1 MKSQSSG
8 ARPYDWRKD
17 FDEETLRQGHLLL
30 DSGKLEEYADGPTY
44 CVAKFRYGKKKDDYD
59 KALIQGLNQGRPSM
73 RCTCADA
80 VSGKRCQHMA
90 AAMIRWGDENGGAK
104 KPREYSRPFRNADGE
119 TPTFF
124 DMEEMTK
131 DLLFYDDIVDK
142 ARLSLAD
149 GRLEM
154 GKVQADVTDGE
165 DMQGSCEGTFTTEFT
180 SGTVSARFRR
190 DRFDRI
196 DCDLCNLHYVNS
208 PDEKYLSR
216 MMCEH
221 ATCLLLALDK
231 ELKKNDPGD
240 ETDWAAARFL
250 RRYGELNQYYD
261 LEGTLDPESCSVE
274 PKIERTADGHVDLTF
289 SIGKDKLFVVKNLTA
304 LVDAVQS
311 GEEYQLGRNDR
322 IVFTVSTFSGRNER
336 YYRLIEKEVLN
347 ARSMND
353 RLQSRS
359 KYPIPDL
366 TAKKEIPL
374 EGEAL
379 EAFYDIA
386 SGLSVEYSDK
396 YKGNATKPA
405 AQAAGKRS
413 KSTLSRLDAD
423 EISAAVREAR
433 EEDTEDTGSTRE
445 GKSRKEHIT
454 IGGGI
459 PEFHITVRKMH
470 KAPVR
475 STGRMEQRTAEGTAP
490 FHGITVI
497 FDSPVILSGTK
508 SHYFLTDETLTRLED
523 STYRVI
529 APFYEAGMT
538 AAGSGGNASSGN
550 GSKDN
555 GSATA
560 KGPGAYG
567 HSEFAIGVNNISEFY
582 YRIMP
587 ELMRNPFISVTE
599 EDEDEINNNLPPE
612 ARFDFY
618 LDTDKDELF
627 CRPFVTYGDTSF
639 DLTSGEPAVLPHGKG
654 AGLDAEENG
663 KKEDAGKKSERK
675 KQKEQ
680 EAAEREKHKD
690 DLRGADLP
698 DSESGQDTDAASVR
712 SGSGP
717 ASAASRDLSK
727 DMIINARRT
736 MHDKHQEGRVRDVVK
751 GFFPELDLPNG
762 KYAQDKTDDN
772 VYEILNDGVNTL
784 LNFGNVHATEKFEK
798 LKLRPCPTISVG
810 VKMSS
815 NLLDLQVHPQEL
827 TPKELLELLESYR
840 KKKKYHLLNN
850 GTFIS
855 LEHQDTLRF
864 VDELFQKLDVPLK
877 DFVEGKMHL
886 PVYRAYYLNHMLEEH
901 EDVAAD
907 RDHGFRQ
914 LLADFDSIADSE
926 YDVPESLKDI
936 LRPYQQY
943 AYKWMRTLS
952 AARFGGIL
960 ADDMGLGKTL
970 ETISVLLAEKE
981 RGELGTALIVCPAS
995 LVFNWQM
1002 EFDKWAPQ
1010 IKTVCVVGTP
1020 DEREMIVN
1028 SYRKYDVL
1036 ITSYDLLRRDI
1047 DNYEEKEF
1055 SYQIVDEAQYIKNPG
1070 AAISKSVKV
1079 VSSKVRFALTGTP
1092 IENRLSELW
1101 SIFDYLMPG
1110 FLYTYNAFKEKFE
1123 NPITRGHDEEV
1134 TRQLKKMV
1142 SPFILRRLKEDVLSD
1157 LPEKNEE
1164 IQYAIFEKL
1173 QRELYEGEV
1182 VQIRNLVNNMGT
1194 SGGEKLE
1201 VLAELTRL
1209 RQICCDPALV
1219 SDHWDGG
1226 SAKREAAIEL
1236 IKTAIDGE
1244 HKVLF
1249 FSQFTS
1255 MLALLEKDL
1264 QKEGIP
1270 YYKIIGDTPKE
1281 ERLQLVRHFND
1292 DDTPLFLISLKAGGT
1307 GLNLTGADVVI
1318 HYDPWWNFAAQN
1330 QATDRAHRIGQTRPV
1345 AVYKLIAAATIE
1357 EKIIK
1362 MQAAKKDLADA
1373 ILSGTSDSLASLTK
1387 EELLNLLG

>member
-1 MKSQSSG
+1 MKSQQTG
-8 ARPYDWRKD
+8 AANKPQDWRKD
-17 FDEETLRQGHLLL
+17 FDEEVIRQGHMLL

-80 VSGKRCQHMA
+80 VSGKKCQHMA
-90 AAMIRWGDENGGAK
+90 AAMIKWEEENAGAR
-104 KPREYSRPFRNADGE
+104 KPREYSRPFQNEDGV

-131 DLLFYDDIVDK
+131 DLLFYHDIVDK
-142 ARLSLAD
+142 ARLDLAD

-154 GKVQADVTDGE
+154 GKVKADINEGE
-165 DMQGSCEGTFTTEFT
+165 DMQGSCEGTFTTDFT
-180 SGTVSARFRR
+180 SGTVSAKFRR

-208 PDEKYLSR
+208 PDEKYLSK

-240 ETDWAAARFL
+240 ETDWTAARFL

-261 LEGTLDPESCSVE
+261 FDGALDPESCTVE
-274 PKIERTADGHVDLTF
+274 PKIERDADGHVNLTF
-289 SIGKDKLFVVKNLTA
+289 SIGKDKLFVVKNLTQ
-304 LVDAVQS
+304 LVEAVQS
-311 GEEYQLGRNDR
+311 GEEYPLGKNDR
-322 IVFTVSTFSGRNER
+322 IIFKGSTFSGRTER

-347 ARSMND
+347 AKSVND
-353 RLQSRS
+353 RLQAKS

-366 TAKKEIPL
+366 TAHKEISL

-379 EAFYDIA
+379 ETFYDIA
-386 SGLSVEYSDK
+386 NGLSVEYNSK
-396 YKGNATKPA
+396 YKGENRSKSS
-405 AQAAGKRS
+405 AQAAGNRS
-413 KSTLSRLDAD
+413 KSSLSRLDQD
-423 EISAAVREAR
+423 EIAEAVQQAR
-433 EEDTEDTGSTRE
+433 EEDMTDTGSSRE
-445 GKSRKEHIT
+445 GKSRANRIV

-470 KAPVR
+470 KPGPVR
-475 STGRMEQRTAEGTAP
+475 VSPDGTAP

-508 SHYFLTDETLTRLED
+508 SHYFLTDETLTKLED

-529 APFYEAGMT
+529 APFYEAGAT
-538 AAGSGGNASSGN
+538 AGS
-550 GSKDN
+550 
-555 GSATA
+555 
-560 KGPGAYG
+560 G
-567 HSEFAIGVNNISEFY
+567 HSEFSIGVNNISEFY

-587 ELMRNPFISVTE
+587 ELMRNPFITVTE
-599 EDEDEINNNLPPE
+599 EDEDEIGSNLPPE
-612 ARFDFY
+612 AKFDFY

-639 DLTSGEPAVLPHGKG
+639 DLTSGEPAVLPHGKS

-663 KKEDAGKKSERK
+663 KKEDAGKKTKRK
-675 KQKEQ
+675 KEKEL
-680 EAAEREKHKD
+680 EAAEKAKHAD
-690 DLRGADLP
+690 DLRGAELP
-698 DSESGQDTDAASVR
+698 DSDSDQS
-712 SGSGP
+712 P
-717 ASAASRDLSK
+717 AGDLSK
-727 DMIINARRT
+727 EMIINARRT
-736 MHDKHQEGRVRDVVK
+736 MHDKHQEGRVRDAVK
-751 GFFPELDLPNG
+751 GFFPSIDLPHG

-784 LNFGNVHATEKFEK
+784 LKLGDVHATDKFEK
-798 LKLRPCPTISVG
+798 LKLRSCPQISVG
-810 VKMSS
+810 VKMNS
-815 NLLDLQVHPQEL
+815 NLLDLQIHPQEL

-840 KKKKYHLLNN
+840 KKKKYHLLDN

-864 VDELFQKLDVPLK
+864 VDDLFQKLDVPLK
-877 DFVEGKMHL
+877 DFVAGKMHL

-901 EDVAAD
+901 EDVASD
-907 RDHGFRQ
+907 RDHGFRK
-914 LLADFDSIADSE
+914 LLQDFDSIADSE
-926 YDVPESLKDI
+926 YDVPESLKDV
-936 LRPYQQY
+936 LRPYQVY
-943 AYKWMRTLS
+943 AYQWMRTLS
-952 AARFGGIL
+952 AACFGGIL

-981 RGELGTALIVCPAS
+981 RGELGTALIICPAS

-1002 EFDKWAPQ
+1002 EFDKWAPS

-1047 DNYEEKEF
+1047 ENYEEKEF

-1079 VSSKVRFALTGTP
+1079 ISSKVRFALTGTP

-1123 NPITRGHDEEV
+1123 NPVTKQRDEET

-1164 IQYAIFEKL
+1164 IQYAIFEKK

-1209 RQICCDPALV
+1209 RQICCDPSLV

-1244 HKVLF
+1244 HKVLL

-1255 MLALLEKDL
+1255 MLELLEKDL
-1264 QKEGIP
+1264 QKEEIP
-1270 YYKIIGDTPKE
+1270 YYKIVGDTPKE

-1373 ILSGTSDSLASLTK
+1373 ILSGTSESLASLTK
-1387 EELLNLLG
+1387 EELMSLLG

>member
-1 MKSQSSG
+1 MKSQNNSAKS
-8 ARPYDWRKD
+8 YDWRKD
-17 FDEETLRQGHLLL
+17 FDEATIRQGHVLL

-44 CVAKFRYGKKKDDYD
+44 CVAKFRYGKKKDDYE

-80 VSGKRCQHMA
+80 ANGKKCQHMA
-90 AAMIRWGDENGGAK
+90 AAMIKWNEENGGAR

-142 ARLSLAD
+142 ARISLAD
-149 GRLEM
+149 GRFEM
-154 GKVQADVTDGE
+154 GKVQADASEGA

-180 SGTVSARFRR
+180 SGTVSAKFRR

-231 ELKKNDPGD
+231 ELKKSDPGD
-240 ETDWAAARFL
+240 ETDWTAARFL

-261 LEGTLDPESCSVE
+261 FDGALDPESCSIE
-274 PKIERTADGHVDLTF
+274 PKIERTADGNVNLTF
-289 SIGKDKLFVVKNLTA
+289 SIGKDKLFVVKNLTQ

-311 GEEYQLGRNDR
+311 GEEYPLGKHDH
-322 IVFTVSTFSGRNER
+322 IVFKGSTFSGMNER

-347 ARSMND
+347 SRAMAE
-353 RLQSRS
+353 RLESKS
-359 KYPIPDL
+359 KYPVPDL
-366 TAKKEIPL
+366 TAHKEISL

-386 SGLSVEYSDK
+386 AGLSIEFSDK
-396 YKGNATKPA
+396 YHGAPQSKPS
-405 AQAAGKRS
+405 AQTAGKRS
-413 KSTLSRLDAD
+413 RSSLSRLDAD
-423 EISAAVREAR
+423 EISEAVRDAR
-433 EEDTEDTGSTRE
+433 EQDTEDTGSTRE
-445 GKSRKEHIT
+445 GKSRKDHIT

-459 PEFHITVRKMH
+459 PEFHITVRRMH
-470 KAPVR
+470 R
-475 STGRMEQRTAEGTAP
+475 LTDGCRTESAGSSGPDT

-497 FDSPVILSGTK
+497 FDSPVILPGTRN
-508 SHYFLTDETLTRLED
+508 HYFMTGETLTRLED
-523 STYRVI
+523 GTYRVI
-529 APFYEAGMT
+529 APFYEAGAT
-538 AAGSGGNASSGN
+538 SSAAKNSKGSRLPDGESS
-550 GSKDN
+550 
-555 GSATA
+555 APA
-560 KGPGAYG
+560 PAG
-567 HSEFAIGVNNISEFY
+567 HSEFSIGVNNISEFY

-587 ELMRNPFISVTE
+587 ELMRNPYITVTE
-599 EDEDEINNNLPPE
+599 EDEEEINSNLPPE
-612 ARFDFY
+612 AKFDFY

-627 CRPFVTYGDTSF
+627 CKPFVTYGDTSF

-654 AGLDAEENG
+654 AGIKAEENV
-663 KKEDAGKKSERK
+663 KKEDAGNKAMR
-675 KQKEQ
+675 
-680 EAAEREKHKD
+680 
-690 DLRGADLP
+690 
-698 DSESGQDTDAASVR
+698 
-712 SGSGP
+712 
-717 ASAASRDLSK
+717 
-727 DMIINARRT
+727 
-736 MHDKHQEGRVRDVVK
+736 DKHQEGRVRDAVK
-751 GFFPELDLPNG
+751 GFFPSIDLPNG

-784 LNFGNVHATEKFEK
+784 LNFGNVHATDKFEK

-810 VKMSS
+810 VKMNS
-815 NLLDLQVHPQEL
+815 NLLDLAVHPTDL
-827 TPKELLELLESYR
+827 TTNELLELLESYR

-864 VDELFQKLDVPLK
+864 VDDLFQKLDVPLK

-901 EDVAAD
+901 EDVASD

-914 LLADFDSIADSE
+914 LLADFDSIADSDYE
-926 YDVPESLKDI
+926 VPKSLKDV
-936 LRPYQQY
+936 LRPYQTY
-943 AYKWMRTLS
+943 AYQWMRTLS
-952 AARFGGIL
+952 AAHFGGIL

-970 ETISVLLAEKE
+970 ETISMILAEKE
-981 RGELGTALIVCPAS
+981 HACPDAYAHGAEAGFDPVLVVCPAS

-1002 EFDKWAPQ
+1002 EFDKWAPD
-1010 IKTVCVVGTP
+1010 IKTVCVVGSP
-1020 DEREMIVN
+1020 EDRGMIVN

-1047 DNYEEKEF
+1047 DNYEGKLF
-1055 SYQIVDEAQYIKNPG
+1055 SFQIVDEAQYIKNPG

-1079 VSSKVRFALTGTP
+1079 IDSRVRFALTGTP

-1110 FLYTYNAFKEKFE
+1110 FLYTYNAFREKFE
-1123 NPITRGHDEEV
+1123 YPITKMHDED
-1134 TRQLKKMV
+1134 TTKQLKKMV

-1164 IQYAIFEKL
+1164 IQYAVFEKK

-1209 RQICCDPALV
+1209 RQICCDPSLV

-1244 HKVLF
+1244 HKVLL

-1264 QKEGIP
+1264 QKEEIP
-1270 YYKIIGDTPKE
+1270 YYKIVGETPKE

-1292 DDTPLFLISLKAGGT
+1292 DDTPVFLISLKAGGT

-1357 EKIIK
+1357 EKMIK
-1362 MQAAKKDLADA
+1362 MQAAKRDLADA
-1373 ILSGTSDSLASLTK
+1373 ILSGTSESLASLTK
-1387 EELLNLLG
+1387 EELMSLLG

>member
-1 MKSQSSG
+1 MKSQQTSAAG
-8 ARPYDWRKD
+8 KPQDWRKD
-17 FDEETLRQGHLLL
+17 FDEETIRQGHTLL

-90 AAMIRWGDENGGAK
+90 AAMIKWEEENAGAR
-104 KPREYSRPFRNADGE
+104 KPREYSRPFRNEDGV

-131 DLLFYDDIVDK
+131 DLLFYHDIVDK
-142 ARLSLAD
+142 ARLDLAD

-154 GKVQADVTDGE
+154 GKVQADVTEGE
-165 DMQGSCEGTFTTEFT
+165 DMQGSCEGTFTTDFT
-180 SGTVSARFRR
+180 SGTVSAKFRR

-208 PDEKYLSR
+208 PDEKYLSK

-261 LEGTLDPESCSVE
+261 FEGALDPESCSIE

-289 SIGKDKLFVVKNLTA
+289 SIGKDKLFVVKNMTA

-311 GEEYQLGRNDR
+311 GEEYPLGKNDR
-322 IVFTVSTFSGRNER
+322 IVFKGSTFSGRDER
-336 YYRLIEKEVLN
+336 YYRLIEKEVLDLK
-347 ARSMND
+347 AMSE
-353 RLQSRS
+353 RLQAKS
-359 KYPIPDL
+359 KYPVPDL
-366 TAKKEIPL
+366 SAHKEIAL

-379 EAFYDIA
+379 ETFYDIA
-386 SGLSVEYSDK
+386 AGLSVEFTDK
-396 YKGNATKPA
+396 YKGAPKQKPS
-405 AQAAGKRS
+405 AQAAGNRS
-413 KSTLSRLDAD
+413 KSSLSRLDAD
-423 EISAAVREAR
+423 EIKEAVQEAR
-433 EEDTEDTGSTRE
+433 ESDENQPDTGTSRE
-445 GKSRKEHIT
+445 GARRKDHIM

-459 PEFHITVRKMH
+459 PDFHITVRKMH
-470 KAPVR
+470 KA
-475 STGRMEQRTAEGTAP
+475 AGTTQ

-497 FDSPVILSGTK
+497 FDSPQILSGTR

-523 STYRVI
+523 STYRII
-529 APFYEAGMT
+529 APFYEAGV
-538 AAGSGGNASSGN
+538 AGSGAGN
-550 GSKDN
+550 G
-555 GSATA
+555 AT
-560 KGPGAYG
+560 GTPG

-587 ELMRNPFISVTE
+587 ELMRNPFITVTE
-599 EDEDEINNNLPPE
+599 EDEEEINSNLPPE
-612 ARFDFY
+612 AKFDFY

-639 DLTSGEPAVLPHGKG
+639 DLTSGEPAVLPHGKSS
-654 AGLDAEENG
+654 GLDAEENG
-663 KKEDAGKKSERK
+663 KKEDAGKKTKRK
-675 KQKEQ
+675 KEKEL
-680 EAAEREKHKD
+680 EAEERAKHAD

-698 DSESGQDTDAASVR
+698 DSEFDHSSENISENISERGQSLFGASDNTSERGQSPFGAA
-712 SGSGP
+712 G
-717 ASAASRDLSK
+717 ARDLNK

-751 GFFPELDLPNG
+751 GFFPSIDLPNG

-784 LNFGNVHATEKFEK
+784 LNFGDVHATEKFEK

-810 VKMSS
+810 VKMNS

-1244 HKVLF
+1244 HKVLL

-1387 EELLNLLG
+1387 EELLSLLG

>member
-1 MKSQSSG
+1 MKSQNSG
-8 ARPYDWRKD
+8 AKPYDWRKD
-17 FDEETLRQGHLLL
+17 FDEETLRQGHVLL

-59 KALIQGLNQGRPSM
+59 KALLQGLNQGRPSM

-90 AAMIRWGDENGGAK
+90 AAMIKWDEENGGAR
-104 KPREYSRPFRNADGE
+104 KPREYSRPFKNAEGE

-142 ARLSLAD
+142 ARISLAD

-154 GKVQADVTDGE
+154 GKVQADVTSGE
-165 DMQGSCEGTFTTEFT
+165 DMHGSCEGTFTTEFT
-180 SGTVSARFRR
+180 SGTVSAKFRR

-261 LEGTLDPESCSVE
+261 FEGALDPESCSVE

-322 IVFTVSTFSGRNER
+322 IVFKGSTFSGRDER
-336 YYRLIEKEVLN
+336 YYRLIEKEVLS
-347 ARSMND
+347 AKAMND
-353 RLQSRS
+353 RLQAKS

-366 TAKKEIPL
+366 TAKKEIAL

-379 EAFYDIA
+379 ETFYDIA
-386 SGLSVEYSDK
+386 DGLSVEFNDK
-396 YKGNATKPA
+396 YKGADRSKPSQ
-405 AQAAGKRS
+405 QAAGKRS
-413 KSTLSRLDAD
+413 KSSLSRLDAD
-423 EISAAVREAR
+423 EINAAVREAR
-433 EEDTEDTGSTRE
+433 EEDSEDTGSTRE
-445 GKSRKEHIT
+445 GKSRKDHII

-459 PEFHITVRKMH
+459 PDFMITVRKMP
-470 KAPVR
+470 KPA
-475 STGRMEQRTAEGTAP
+475 Q

-508 SHYFLTDETLTRLED
+508 SHYFLTDETLTKLDD
-523 STYRVI
+523 STYRIV
-529 APFYEAGMT
+529 APFYEAGMLS
-538 AAGSGGNASSGN
+538 AGAGISEGE
-550 GSKDN
+550 
-555 GSATA
+555 TR
-560 KGPGAYG
+560 GPGAFG

-587 ELMRNPFISVTE
+587 ELMRNPYITVIE
-599 EDEDEINNNLPPE
+599 EDEDEINSNLPPE
-612 ARFDFY
+612 AKFDFY

-663 KKEDAGKKSERK
+663 KKEDAGRKAERK
-675 KQKEQ
+675 KQKED
-680 EAAEREKHKD
+680 EAAERAAHAE

-698 DSESGQDTDAASVR
+698 DSEFDQNPDGTERQPGSKPGQAAT
-712 SGSGP
+712 
-717 ASAASRDLSK
+717 RDLSK
-727 DMIINARRT
+727 DMIVNARRT
-736 MHDKHQEGRVRDVVK
+736 MHDKHQESRVRDAVK
-751 GFFPELDLPNG
+751 GFFPSIDLPNG

-784 LNFGNVHATEKFEK
+784 LNFGDVHATEKFEK
-798 LKLRPCPTISVG
+798 LKLRPCPVISVG
-810 VKMSS
+810 VKMNS

-840 KKKKYHLLNN
+840 KKKKYHLLSN

-926 YDVPESLKDI
+926 YDVPESLKDV

-943 AYKWMRTLS
+943 AYKWMRTL
-952 AARFGGIL
+952 AAAHFGGIL

-1002 EFDKWAPQ
+1002 EFDKWAPS
-1010 IKTVCVVGTP
+1010 IKTVCVVGAP

-1079 VSSKVRFALTGTP
+1079 ISSKVRFALTGTP

-1101 SIFDYLMPG
+1101 SIFDYLLPG

-1123 NPITRGHDEEV
+1123 SPIARQHDED
-1134 TRQLKKMV
+1134 TTKQLKKMV

-1164 IQYAIFEKL
+1164 IQYAIFDKL

-1209 RQICCDPALV
+1209 RQICCDPSLV

-1244 HKVLF
+1244 HKVLL

-1264 QKEGIP
+1264 QKEGIA
-1270 YYKIIGDTPKE
+1270 YYKIVGDTPKE

-1292 DDTPLFLISLKAGGT
+1292 DDTPVFLISLKAGGT

-1373 ILSGTSDSLASLTK
+1373 ILSGTSESLASLTK
-1387 EELLNLLG
+1387 EELMNLLC

>member
-1 MKSQSSG
+1 MVVWTAAGVIVMKAQNSS
-8 ARPYDWRKD
+8 AKPYDWRKD
-17 FDEETLRQGHLLL
+17 FDEDTLRQGHMLL

-59 KALIQGLNQGRPSM
+59 KALIQGLNQGKPSM

-90 AAMIRWGDENGGAK
+90 AAMIKWDDENGGAR

-124 DMEEMTK
+124 DIEEMTK

-142 ARLSLAD
+142 ARLDLAD

-154 GKVQADVTDGE
+154 GKVQADASEGA

-180 SGTVSARFRR
+180 SGTVSAKFRR

-261 LEGTLDPESCSVE
+261 FEGALDPESCSVE
-274 PKIERTADGHVDLTF
+274 PKIERTADGRVDLTF
-289 SIGKDKLFVVKNLTA
+289 SIGKDKLFVVKNLTQ

-311 GEEYQLGRNDR
+311 GEEYPLGKHDR
-322 IVFTVSTFSGRNER
+322 IVFKGSTFSGRDER

-347 ARSMND
+347 AKSMND
-353 RLQSRS
+353 RLQAKS
-359 KYPIPDL
+359 KYPVPDL
-366 TAKKEIPL
+366 TAKKEIAL

-379 EAFYDIA
+379 ETFYDIA
-386 SGLSVEYSDK
+386 AGLSVEFSDK
-396 YKGNATKPA
+396 YQGAPRPKPS
-405 AQAAGKRS
+405 AQAAGNRS
-413 KSTLSRLDAD
+413 KSSLSRLDAD
-423 EISAAVREAR
+423 EISQAVREAR
-433 EEDTEDTGSTRE
+433 EEDTEDTGSSRE
-445 GKSRKEHIT
+445 GKSRKDHIV

-470 KAPVR
+470 KAANVPDGDRRYPAR
-475 STGRMEQRTAEGTAP
+475 SSEADAYKHLSPIGT
-490 FHGITVI
+490 FHGITVV

-508 SHYFLTDETLTRLED
+508 NHYFLTGETLTKLED

-529 APFYEAGMT
+529 APFYEAG
-538 AAGSGGNASSGN
+538 AE
-550 GSKDN
+550 
-555 GSATA
+555 GSA
-560 KGPGAYG
+560 PG

-587 ELMRNPFISVTE
+587 ELMRNPFITVTE
-599 EDEDEINNNLPPE
+599 EDEDEINSNLPPE
-612 ARFDFY
+612 AKFDFY

-627 CRPFVTYGDTSF
+627 CKPFVTYGDTSF

-663 KKEDAGKKSERK
+663 KKEDAGKKADRK

-680 EAAEREKHKD
+680 EAAEREAHKD
-690 DLRGADLP
+690 DLRGANLP
-698 DSESGQDTDAASVR
+698 DSEYAEQGQALKGTSK
-712 SGSGP
+712 GT
-717 ASAASRDLSK
+717 DLSK
-727 DMIINARRT
+727 EMIANARRT
-736 MHDKHQEGRVRDVVK
+736 MHDKHQEGRVRDAVK
-751 GFFPELDLPNG
+751 GFFPSIDLPNG

-784 LNFGNVHATEKFEK
+784 LNFGDVHATEKFEK

-840 KKKKYHLLNN
+840 KKKKYHLLSN

-864 VDELFQKLDVPLK
+864 VDDLFQKLDVPLK

-901 EDVAAD
+901 EDVASD

-914 LLADFDSIADSE
+914 LLQDFDSIADSD
-926 YDVPESLKDI
+926 YDVPESLKDV
-936 LRPYQQY
+936 LRPYQVY
-943 AYKWMRTLS
+943 AYQWMRTLS

-1002 EFDKWAPQ
+1002 EFDKWAPD
-1010 IKTVCVVGTP
+1010 IKTVCVVGSP
-1020 DEREMIVN
+1020 DDREMIVN

-1047 DNYEEKEF
+1047 DSYEENEF

-1079 VSSKVRFALTGTP
+1079 ISSKVRFALTGTP
-1092 IENRLSELW
+1092 IENKLSELW

-1110 FLYTYNAFKEKFE
+1110 FLYTYNAFREKFE
-1123 NPITRGHDEEV
+1123 YPIAKLHDEDT

-1164 IQYAIFEKL
+1164 IQYAVFDKL

-1209 RQICCDPALV
+1209 RQICCDPSLV

-1244 HKVLF
+1244 HKVLL

-1255 MLALLEKDL
+1255 MLELLEKDL
-1264 QKEGIP
+1264 QKEEIP
-1270 YYKIIGDTPKE
+1270 YYKIVGDTPKE

-1292 DDTPLFLISLKAGGT
+1292 DDTPVFLISLKAGGT

-1373 ILSGTSDSLASLTK
+1373 ILSGTSESLASLTK
-1387 EELLNLLG
+1387 EELMSLLG

>member
-1 MKSQSSG
+1 MKSQTSNIK
-8 ARPYDWRKD
+8 PQDWRKD
-17 FDEETLRQGHLLL
+17 FDEEVVREGHTLL
-30 DSGKLEEYADGPTY
+30 DSGKLEEFAGGPTY
-44 CVAKFRYGKKKDDYD
+44 CVAKFRYGRKKDDYD

-80 VSGKRCQHMA
+80 VSGRRCCHEA
-90 AAMIRWGDENGGAK
+90 AAIIKWEEEYGGAK
-104 KPREYSRPFRNADGE
+104 KPREYSRPFTNEDGV

-131 DLLFYDDIVDK
+131 DLLFYHDIVDK
-142 ARLSLAD
+142 ARIDLAD
-149 GRLEM
+149 GRLEL
-154 GKVQADVTDGE
+154 GKVKADIEEGE
-165 DMQGSCEGTFTTEFT
+165 DMKGSCEGTFTTDFT
-180 SGTVSARFRR
+180 SGTVSAKFRR

-208 PDEKYLSR
+208 PDEKYLSK

-250 RRYGELNQYYD
+250 RRYSDLNQYYD
-261 LEGTLDPESCSVE
+261 FDGTLDPEACSIE
-274 PKIERTADGHVDLTF
+274 PKIERDAEGRVSLTF
-289 SIGKDKLFVVKNLTA
+289 TIGKDKMFVVKNLTS
-304 LVDAVQS
+304 LVDSVRS
-311 GEEYQLGRNDR
+311 GEEYQLGRSDR
-322 IVFTVSTFSGRNER
+322 IIFKGSTFSGRNER
-336 YYRLIEKEVLN
+336 YYRLIEKEVMN
-347 ARSMND
+347 AQAVNE
-353 RLQSRS
+353 RLQARS

-366 TAKKEIPL
+366 TQHKEIAL

-379 EAFYDIA
+379 ETFYDIA
-386 SGLSVEYSDK
+386 AGLSVEFSDK
-396 YKGNATKPA
+396 YKGGPKIKPS
-405 AQAAGKRS
+405 AQAAGNRS
-413 KSTLSRLDAD
+413 RSSLSRLDQD
-423 EISAAVREAR
+423 EIAAAVQEAR
-433 EEDTEDTGSTRE
+433 EEDMTDTGQSRE
-445 GKSRKEHIT
+445 GKSRKDRIE
-454 IGGGI
+454 IGGGV
-459 PEFHITVRKMH
+459 PDFHVTVRKMH
-470 KAPVR
+470 GKAV
-475 STGRMEQRTAEGTAP
+475 SG

-497 FDSPVILSGTK
+497 FDSPVILSGTS
-508 SHYFLTDETLTRLED
+508 SHFFLTDETLTKLED

-529 APFYEAGMT
+529 APFYEAG
-538 AAGSGGNASSGN
+538 ASEDRPAN
-550 GSKDN
+550 
-555 GSATA
+555 
-560 KGPGAYG
+560 G
-567 HSEFAIGVNNISEFY
+567 HSEFAIGVNNMSEFY

-587 ELMRNPFISVTE
+587 ELMRNPYITVTE
-599 EDEDEINNNLPPE
+599 EDEDEINGNLPPE
-612 ARFDFY
+612 ARFDFF

-639 DLTSGEPAVLPHGKG
+639 DLTSGEPAVLPHGKASG
-654 AGLDAEENG
+654 IDSEENG
-663 KKEDAGKKSERK
+663 KKEDAGKKADRK
-675 KQKEQ
+675 KKKEE
-680 EAAEREKHKD
+680 EAEEREKHKE
-690 DLRGADLP
+690 DLRGAELP
-698 DSESGQDTDAASVR
+698 ADVNEKGEATGKNPPRDI
-712 SGSGP
+712 
-717 ASAASRDLSK
+717 SRE
-727 DMIINARRT
+727 MIINARRT
-736 MHDKHQEGRVRDVVK
+736 MHDKRQEGRVRDAVK
-751 GFFPELDLPNG
+751 GFFPSIDLPNG
-762 KYAQDKTDDN
+762 KYAVDKTDDN

-784 LNFGNVHATEKFEK
+784 LNFGDVHATEKFEK
-798 LKLRPCPTISVG
+798 LKLRNCPQISVG

-840 KKKKYHLLNN
+840 KKKKYHLLSN

-877 DFVEGKMHL
+877 DFVSGKMHL

-901 EDVAAD
+901 EDVASD

-914 LLADFDSIADSE
+914 IIKDLDSIADSD
-926 YDVPESLKDI
+926 YDVPESLKDV
-936 LRPYQQY
+936 LRPYQVY
-943 AYKWMRTLS
+943 AYQWMRTLS
-952 AARFGGIL
+952 SAHFGGIL

-981 RGELGTALIVCPAS
+981 RGTLDTALIVCPAS

-1002 EFDKWAPQ
+1002 EFDKWAPE

-1020 DEREMIVN
+1020 DEREMIIN

-1036 ITSYDLLRRDI
+1036 ITSYDLLKRDI
-1047 DNYEEKEF
+1047 DSYSEKEF

-1070 AAISKSVKV
+1070 AAVSKSVKV
-1079 VSSKVRFALTGTP
+1079 ISSKVRFALTGTP

-1101 SIFDYLMPG
+1101 SIFDFLMPG

-1123 NPITRGHDEEV
+1123 NPVAKLKDEEV

-1142 SPFILRRLKEDVLSD
+1142 QPFILRRLKEEVLSD

-1164 IQYAIFEKL
+1164 IQYAVFGKK

-1182 VQIRNLVNNMGT
+1182 VQIRNLINNMGT

-1209 RQICCDPALV
+1209 RQICCDPSLV

-1226 SAKREAAIEL
+1226 SAKREAAVEL

-1244 HKVLF
+1244 HKVLL

-1255 MLALLEKDL
+1255 MLELLEKDL
-1264 QKEGIP
+1264 QKEEIP

-1318 HYDPWWNFAAQN
+1318 HYDPWWNIAAQN

-1373 ILSGTSDSLASLTK
+1373 ILSGTSESLASLTK
-1387 EELLNLLG
+1387 EELMSLLG

>member
-1 MKSQSSG
+1 MKSQQNNAAG
-8 ARPYDWRKD
+8 KPQDWKKD
-17 FDEETLRQGHLLL
+17 FDEETIREAHTLL
-30 DSGKLEEYADGPTY
+30 DSGKLEEFASGPTY
-44 CVAKFRYGKKKDDYD
+44 CVAKFRYGRKKDDYD

-73 RCTCADA
+73 RCTCGDA
-80 VSGKRCQHMA
+80 VSGKRCCHEA
-90 AAMIRWGDENGGAK
+90 AALIKWEEENAGAR
-104 KPREYSRPFRNADGE
+104 KPREYSRPFQNEEGE

-124 DMEEMTK
+124 DMQEMTK
-131 DLLFYDDIVDK
+131 DLLFYHDIVDK
-142 ARLSLAD
+142 ARLDLAD

-154 GKVQADVTDGE
+154 GKVQADPGDGE
-165 DMQGSCEGTFTTEFT
+165 DMTGSCEAVFSTEYT
-180 SGTVSARFRR
+180 SGTVSAKFRR

-221 ATCLLLALDK
+221 ATCMLLALDK

-240 ETDWAAARFL
+240 ETDWTAARFL

-261 LEGTLDPESCSVE
+261 FDGSLDPQACTVE
-274 PKIERTADGHVDLTF
+274 PKIERTSDGHVNLTF
-289 SIGKDKLFVVKNLTA
+289 SIGKDKLFVVKNLTS
-304 LVDAVQS
+304 LVDAVRS

-322 IVFTVSTFSGRNER
+322 IIFSDNTFSGRNER
-336 YYRLIEKEVLN
+336 YYRLIEKEVMN
-347 ARSMND
+347 AQAVND
-353 RLQSRS
+353 RLQAKS

-366 TAKKEIPL
+366 TAHKEIAL

-379 EAFYDIA
+379 ETFYDIA
-386 SGLSVEYSDK
+386 AGLTIEYSDK
-396 YKGNATKPA
+396 YKGTCKREKPA
-405 AQAAGKRS
+405 AQAAGNRS
-413 KSTLSRLDAD
+413 RSSLSRLDQD
-423 EISAAVREAR
+423 EISEAIQEAR
-433 EEDTEDTGSTRE
+433 EEDLEDTGSSRE
-445 GKSRKEHIT
+445 GRSRRDHIV
-454 IGGGI
+454 IGGGV
-459 PEFHITVRKMH
+459 PEFTVTVRKMH
-470 KAPVR
+470 KPGFRRTSGDPSGMAPD
-475 STGRMEQRTAEGTAP
+475 

-508 SHYFLTDETLTRLED
+508 SHFFLTDETLTKLED
-523 STYRVI
+523 STYRVV
-529 APFYEAGMT
+529 APFYEAGVKT
-538 AAGSGGNASSGN
+538 ASAGAGTGKGTNSDEAP
-550 GSKDN
+550 
-555 GSATA
+555 A

-587 ELMRNPFISVTE
+587 ELLRNPYITVIE
-599 EDEDEINNNLPPE
+599 EDEEDISSNLPPE

-639 DLTSGEPAVLPHGKG
+639 DLTSGEPAVLPHGKA

-675 KQKEQ
+675 KKKEA
-680 EAAEREKHKD
+680 EAAEKAKHAD
-690 DLRGADLP
+690 DLRSADLP
-698 DSESGQDTDAASVR
+698 DIDSTDG
-712 SGSGP
+712 SGS
-717 ASAASRDLSK
+717 RQDLSK
-727 DMIINARRT
+727 EMIINARRT
-736 MHDKHQEGRVRDVVK
+736 MHDKRQEGRVRDAVK
-751 GFFPELDLPNG
+751 GFFPSIDLPNG
-762 KYAQDKTDDN
+762 KYATDKTDDN

-784 LNFGNVHATEKFEK
+784 LNYGDVHATEKFEK
-798 LKLRPCPTISVG
+798 LKLRNCPQISVG
-810 VKMSS
+810 VKMNS

-827 TPKELLELLESYR
+827 SPKELLELLESYR

-864 VDELFQKLDVPLK
+864 VDDLFQKLDVPLK
-877 DFVEGKMHL
+877 DFVSGKMHL

-914 LLADFDSIADSE
+914 LLQDFDSIADSD
-926 YDVPESLKDI
+926 YDVPESLKDV
-936 LRPYQQY
+936 LRPYQVY
-943 AYKWMRTLS
+943 AYQWMRTLS
-952 AARFGGIL
+952 SAHLGGIL

-981 RGELGTALIVCPAS
+981 RGTLDTALIVCPAS

-1002 EFDKWAPQ
+1002 EFDKWAPE

-1036 ITSYDLLRRDI
+1036 ITSYDLLKRDI
-1047 DNYEEKEF
+1047 DQYKEKEF

-1070 AAISKSVKV
+1070 AAVSKSVKV
-1079 VSSKVRFALTGTP
+1079 ISSKVRFALTGTP

-1123 NPITRGHDEEV
+1123 MPVARMKDEEA
-1134 TRQLKKMV
+1134 TSQLKKMV
-1142 SPFILRRLKEDVLSD
+1142 QPFILRRLKEEVLSD

-1164 IQYAIFEKL
+1164 IQYAVFEKK
-1173 QRELYEGEV
+1173 QRELYEAEV
-1182 VQIRNLVNNMGT
+1182 VQIRNLINNMGT

-1209 RQICCDPALV
+1209 RQICCDPSLV

-1226 SAKREAAIEL
+1226 SAKREVAIEL

-1244 HKVLF
+1244 HKVLL

-1255 MLALLEKDL
+1255 MLSLLEKDM
-1264 QKEGIP
+1264 QKEGIT

-1281 ERLQLVRHFND
+1281 ERLQLARHFND

-1318 HYDPWWNFAAQN
+1318 HYDPWWNLAAQN

-1357 EKIIK
+1357 EKIIR
-1362 MQAAKKDLADA
+1362 MQTAKKDLADA
-1373 ILSGTSDSLASLTK
+1373 ILSGTSESLASLTK
-1387 EELLNLLG
+1387 DELMSLLG

>member
-1 MKSQSSG
+1 MKSQNTSS
-8 ARPYDWRKD
+8 RPQDWRKD
-17 FDEETLRQGHLLL
+17 FDEETVRQGHVLL
-30 DSGKLEEYADGPTY
+30 DSGKMEEYASGPTY
-44 CVAKFRYGKKKDDYD
+44 CVAKFRYGKKKDDYE

-73 RCTCADA
+73 RCTCEEAR
-80 VSGKRCQHMA
+80 SGKRCQHMA
-90 AAMIRWGDENGGAK
+90 AAIIKWEEENSTSK
-104 KPREYSRPFRNADGE
+104 KPREYTRPFQNEDGV

-131 DLLFYDDIVDK
+131 DLLFYHDIVDK
-142 ARLSLAD
+142 ARIDLAD

-154 GKVQADVTDGE
+154 GKVKADVTESE
-165 DMQGSCEGTFTTEFT
+165 DMSGSCEGTFTTEYT
-180 SGTVSARFRR
+180 SGTVSAKFHR

-196 DCDLCNLHYVNS
+196 DCDLCNMHYVNG

-221 ATCLLLALDK
+221 ATCLLLALDR

-240 ETDWAAARFL
+240 ETDWTAARFL

-261 LEGTLDPESCSVE
+261 FDSVIDPEACSVE
-274 PKIERTADGHVDLTF
+274 PKIERDADGHVNLTF
-289 SIGKDKLFVVKNLTA
+289 SIGKDKLFVVKNLTS
-304 LVDAVQS
+304 LVDAVRS
-311 GEEYQLGRNDR
+311 GEEYQLGKSDR
-322 IVFTVSTFSGRNER
+322 IIFRDSTFSGKNDR
-336 YYRLIEKEVLN
+336 YYRLIEKEVMN
-347 ARSMND
+347 AQSVND
-353 RLQSRS
+353 RLQAKS

-366 TAKKEIPL
+366 TAHKEIAL

-379 EAFYDIA
+379 ETFYDIA
-386 SGLSVEYSDK
+386 AGELIEFSDK
-396 YKGNATKPA
+396 YKGPKQKKPEG
-405 AQAAGKRS
+405 QAAGNRS
-413 KSTLSRLDAD
+413 RSSLSCLDQD
-423 EISAAVREAR
+423 EIAEAISEAR
-433 EEDTEDTGSTRE
+433 EEDMQDTGSSRE
-445 GKSRKEHIT
+445 GKNRKGHIAV
-454 IGGGI
+454 GGGI
-459 PEFHITVRKMH
+459 PDFHIIVRKMH
-470 KAPVR
+470 GASGKYSGDP
-475 STGRMEQRTAEGTAP
+475 SK

-529 APFYEAGMT
+529 APFYEAG
-538 AAGSGGNASSGN
+538 AKIDKDGNVTPAN
-550 GSKDN
+550 
-555 GSATA
+555 
-560 KGPGAYG
+560 G

-587 ELMRNPFISVTE
+587 ELIRNPYITVTE
-599 EDEDEINNNLPPE
+599 EDEEEITGNLPPE
-612 ARFDFY
+612 AKFDFY

-639 DLTSGEPAVLPHGKG
+639 DLTSGEPAVLPHGKS
-654 AGLDAEENG
+654 AGVDADENG
-663 KKEDAGKKSERK
+663 KKEGADKKAK
-675 KQKEQ
+675 KKKKKE
-680 EAAEREKHKD
+680 EEEKEREAHKD
-690 DLRGADLP
+690 DLRGTELP
-698 DSESGQDTDAASVR
+698 DEDTGSASQ
-712 SGSGP
+712 
-717 ASAASRDLSK
+717 DLSK
-727 DMIINARRT
+727 ELIANARRT
-736 MHDKHQEGRVRDVVK
+736 MHDKRQEGRVRDAVK
-751 GFFPELDLPNG
+751 GFFPSIDLPNG
-762 KYAQDKTDDN
+762 KYAREKTDDN
-772 VYEILNDGVNTL
+772 VYEVLNDGVNTL
-784 LNFGNVHATEKFEK
+784 LNYGDVHATEKFEK
-798 LKLRPCPTISVG
+798 LKLRNVPQISVG
-810 VKMSS
+810 VKMNS

-877 DFVEGKMHL
+877 DFVSGKMHL

-901 EDVAAD
+901 EDVASD

-914 LLADFDSIADSE
+914 LLKDFDSIADSD
-926 YDVPESLKDI
+926 YDVPESLKDV
-936 LRPYQQY
+936 LRPYQVY
-943 AYKWMRTLS
+943 AYQWMRTLS
-952 AARFGGIL
+952 AAHFGGIL

-981 RGELGTALIVCPAS
+981 RGELGTALIICPAS

-1002 EFDKWAPQ
+1002 EFDKWAPE

-1036 ITSYDLLRRDI
+1036 ITSYDLLKRDI
-1047 DNYEEKEF
+1047 DNYNEKEF
-1055 SYQIVDEAQYIKNPG
+1055 SYQIIDEAQYIKNPG
-1070 AAISKSVKV
+1070 AAVSKSVKV
-1079 VSSKVRFALTGTP
+1079 ISSKVRFALTGTP

-1123 NPITRGHDEEV
+1123 SPITRAKDEEV
-1134 TRQLKKMV
+1134 TKQLKKMV
-1142 SPFILRRLKEDVLSD
+1142 QPFILRRLKEEVLSD

-1164 IQYAIFEKL
+1164 IQYAVFDKL

-1182 VQIRNLVNNMGT
+1182 VQIRNLINNMGT

-1209 RQICCDPALV
+1209 RQICCDPSLV
-1219 SDHWDGG
+1219 SDHYDGG

-1244 HKVLF
+1244 HKVLL

-1255 MLALLEKDL
+1255 MLELLEKDL
-1264 QKEGIP
+1264 QKNDIP

-1292 DDTPLFLISLKAGGT
+1292 DDTPVFLISLKAGGT

-1318 HYDPWWNFAAQN
+1318 HYDPWWNLAAQN
-1330 QATDRAHRIGQTRPV
+1330 QATDRAHRIGQTKPV

-1373 ILSGTSDSLASLTK
+1373 ILSGTSESLASLTK
-1387 EELLNLLG
+1387 DELMSLLS

>member
-1 MKSQSSG
+1 MKSQNSVK
-8 ARPYDWRKD
+8 PYDWRKD
-17 FDEETLRQGHLLL
+17 FDEEALRDGHVLL
-30 DSGKLEEYADGPTY
+30 DSGKLEEYAGGPTY

-80 VSGKRCQHMA
+80 AGGKRCRHMA
-90 AAMIRWGDENGGAK
+90 AAMIKWDEENGGSK

-124 DMEEMTK
+124 DMEEMTS

-142 ARLSLAD
+142 ARISLEE

-154 GKVQADVTDGE
+154 GKVKADASEGE

-221 ATCLLLALDK
+221 ATCLLLALDR

-250 RRYGELNQYYD
+250 RRYSELNRYYGF
-261 LEGTLDPESCSVE
+261 EGALDPESCSIE
-274 PKIERTADGHVDLTF
+274 PKVERSADGRIELTF
-289 SIGKDKLFVVKNLTA
+289 SIGKDRLFVVKDLTS

-311 GEEYQLGRNDR
+311 VEEYPLGRNDR
-322 IVFTVSTFSGRNER
+322 IIFKGSTFTGRDER

-347 ARSMND
+347 ARAMD
-353 RLQSRS
+353 ERLRSRS
-359 KYPIPDL
+359 RYPVPDL
-366 TAKKEIPL
+366 TAKKEIAL

-379 EAFYDIA
+379 ETFYDIA
-386 SGLSVEYSDK
+386 AGLSVEFSDK
-396 YKGNATKPA
+396 YRGSRSKPSQ
-405 AQAAGKRS
+405 QAAGSRS
-413 KSTLSRLDAD
+413 RSSLSRLDAD
-423 EISAAVREAR
+423 EIKAAVKDAR
-433 EEDTEDTGSTRE
+433 EEDSEDTGSSRE
-445 GKSRKEHIT
+445 GKSRKEHIV

-459 PEFHITVRKMH
+459 PEFHITVRKMR
-470 KAPVR
+470 KA
-475 STGRMEQRTAEGTAP
+475 SGKYGASAGTAAADQ
-490 FHGITVI
+490 FRGITVT
-497 FDSPVILSGTK
+497 FDSPLILSGTK
-508 SHYFLTDETLTRLED
+508 SHYFLTDETLTKLED

-529 APFYEAGMT
+529 APFYEAG
-538 AAGSGGNASSGN
+538 
-550 GSKDN
+550 
-555 GSATA
+555 
-560 KGPGAYG
+560 P
-567 HSEFAIGVNNISEFY
+567 EFSIGVNNISEFY

-587 ELMRNPFISVTE
+587 ELMRNPYITVTE
-599 EDEDEINNNLPPE
+599 EDEDDINSNLPPE

-627 CRPFVTYGDTSF
+627 CKPFVTYGDTSF
-639 DLTSGEPAVLPHGKG
+639 DLTSGEPAVLPHGKS
-654 AGLDAEENG
+654 AGLDSEENG
-663 KKEDAGKKSERK
+663 KKEDAGKKAARK
-675 KQKEQ
+675 KEK
-680 EAAEREKHKD
+680 EREAEERAAHAD

-698 DSESGQDTDAASVR
+698 DSEK
-712 SGSGP
+712 P
-717 ASAASRDLSK
+717 ADLTK
-727 DMIINARRT
+727 EMIINARRT
-736 MHDKHQEGRVRDVVK
+736 MHDKNQEARVRDAVK
-751 GFFPELDLPNG
+751 GFFPSIDLPNG

-772 VYEILNDGVNTL
+772 VYEILNGGVNML
-784 LNFGNVHATEKFEK
+784 LDLGDVHATERFEK
-798 LKLRPCPTISVG
+798 LKLRPCPAISVG
-810 VKMSS
+810 VKMRS
-815 NLLDLQVHPQEL
+815 NLLDLKVHPQEL

-840 KKKKYHLLNN
+840 KKKKYHLLSN

-907 RDHGFRQ
+907 RDHGFRK
-914 LLADFDSIADSE
+914 LLQDFDAIADSD
-926 YDVPESLKDI
+926 YDVPESLADV
-936 LRPYQQY
+936 LRPYQAY
-943 AYKWMRTLS
+943 AYRWMRTLA

-981 RGELGTALIVCPAS
+981 QGELGTALIICPAS

-1002 EFDKWAPQ
+1002 EFDKWAPS

-1110 FLYTYNAFKEKFE
+1110 FLYTYNAFKERFE
-1123 NPITRGHDEEV
+1123 NPIARQRDEEV
-1134 TRQLKKMV
+1134 TGQLKKMV

-1164 IQYAIFEKL
+1164 IQFAVFDKL

-1209 RQICCDPALV
+1209 RQICCDPSLV

-1226 SAKREAAIEL
+1226 SAKREAAVEL

-1244 HKVLF
+1244 HKVLL

-1255 MLALLEKDL
+1255 MLSLLEKDL
-1264 QKEGIP
+1264 QKEDIP
-1270 YYKIIGDTPKE
+1270 YYKIVGETPKE

-1292 DDTPLFLISLKAGGT
+1292 DDTPVFLISLKAGGT

-1318 HYDPWWNFAAQN
+1318 LYDPWWNFAAQN

-1373 ILSGTSDSLASLTK
+1373 ILTGTSESLASLTK
-1387 EELLNLLG
+1387 EELMSLLG